1 MPVNSCTIAR
11 KLDVSVVSTVVGALL
26 DALVLFLEFRVCAA
40 ADEDEA
46 RLGPWWWDEGGGL
59 GIGLVELGRVD
70 LGSGMKL
77 GFEVL
82 DWGI

>member
-26 DALVLFLEFRVCAA
+26 EALVLFLEFRVCAA

-46 RLGPWWWDEGGGL
+46 RLVLGGGEGGGL
-59 GIGLVELGRVD
+59 GIGWWSWVGWILGRHEI
-70 LGSGMKL
+70 
-77 GFEVL
+77 GFEEL